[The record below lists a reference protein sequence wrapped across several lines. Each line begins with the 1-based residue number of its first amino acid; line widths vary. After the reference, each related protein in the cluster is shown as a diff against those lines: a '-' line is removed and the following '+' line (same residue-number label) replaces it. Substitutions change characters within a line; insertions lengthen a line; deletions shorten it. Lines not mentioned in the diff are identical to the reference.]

1 MEIIYTLELENGKY
15 YVGVSNNPERRI
27 ERHMNAN
34 GSEWTKLY
42 KPVRII
48 DTHEKQSQFDEDN
61 TTKQMMLEYGIE
73 NVRGGSYCKIELEE
87 WQIKSLE
94 SEFRGITNKC
104 YKCGKTGHY
113 AADCCKQVNKYEGWT
128 EEQLEERKNKL
139 TACLDCINNK
149 QIVEYKINFL
159 DNYKHYSRYNP
170 IINKYVDN
178 KFSNDINITPNYK
191 DIIRSHVNRHFRLP
205 ENNKLSQWEIQEI
218 KNAFKRAEDQYIYI
232 IEGNLVEKINNINK
246 SNNVTRENLSIV
258 LRQLIL
264 NDKRQT
270 KLLNELL
277 THNDKQ
283 YNSYKELRPIIIKEI
298 EEILDALIEMA

>member
-27 ERHMNAN
+27 ERHINAN

-48 DTHEKQSQFDEDN
+48 DTHEKRSQFDEDN
-61 TTKQMMLEYGIE
+61 TTKQMMLDYGIE

-139 TACLDCINNK
+139 TAKLEDFDTIVKSIWKFEPSNMSNIIRYLGTLGSRAINTNLTLITIPVTTDWEEKVK
-149 QIVEYKINFL
+149 QIIKKHKKIPDNFTEAQKVIA
-159 DNYKHYSRYNP
+159 NNEIENGMNSFISHIKSQ
-170 IINKYVDN
+170 
-178 KFSNDINITPNYK
+178 YK
-191 DIIRSHVNRHFRLP
+191 DG
-205 ENNKLSQWEIQEI
+205 IQL
-218 KNAFKRAEDQYIYI
+218 R
-232 IEGNLVEKINNINK
+232 EKILNN
-246 SNNVTRENLSIV
+246 
-258 LRQLIL
+258 
-264 NDKRQT
+264 KRQT

-277 THNDKQ
+277 KHNDKQ
-283 YNSYKELRPIIIKEI
+283 YKSYEELRPIIIKEI